1 MKQSVIPAL
10 MAWYKVAVQYMG
22 SLAITAYTIYKI
34 QNTVMRE
41 YYAILHCW
49 RCWVWMGPED
59 RDSVLYLERA
69 WYVSMGV

>member
-41 YYAILHCW
+41 YYAILHC
-49 RCWVWMGPED
+49 
-59 RDSVLYLERA
+59 
-69 WYVSMGV
+69 